1 MTFQII
7 WSDSAS
13 NSIKKLDKIIAKQIY
28 NKVGELKENPY
39 RYVKKLTGSPCFR
52 LRVGDYRILMEI
64 NQGILQILIV
74 KVGHRSTIY
83 D

>member
-1 MTFQII
+1 MAFQII

-28 NKVGELKENPY
+28 NKVGELKENPH
-39 RYVKKLTGSPCFR
+39 RYVKKLTGSPYFR
-52 LRVGDYRILMEI
+52 LRVGDYGVIMQI
-64 NQGILQILIV
+64 NKGILQILIV

>member
-13 NSIKKLDKIIAKQIY
+13 NSIKKLDRAITKQIY

-39 RYVKKLTGSPCFR
+39 RYVKKLTGSSCFR

>member
-7 WSDSAS
+7 WSDFAS
-13 NSIKKLDKIIAKQIY
+13 NSINKLDRTITKQIY

-39 RYVKKLTGSPCFR
+39 RYVKKLIGSPYFR
-52 LRVGDYRILMEI
+52 LRVGDYRVIMEI

>member
-7 WSDSAS
+7 WSDSAY
-13 NSIKKLDKIIAKQIY
+13 NSINKLDRTIAKQIY

-39 RYVKKLTGSPCFR
+39 RYVKKLTGSPYFR
-52 LRVGDYRILMEI
+52 LRVGDYRVIVEI
-64 NQGILQILIV
+64 NQGILQILVV